1 MRLSA
6 SLSRFNEAVERCI
19 NWEITMN
26 RTEWEDRV
34 TDLLAD
40 ELEITRSDAQAI
52 MEANEDLV
60 DAQWAA
66 QATPETATAAV
77 SLA

>member
-1 MRLSA
+1 
-6 SLSRFNEAVERCI
+6 
-19 NWEITMN
+19 MN

-52 MEANEDLV
+52 MEANEGLV
-60 DAQWAA
+60 DAVWIGETEPSAA
-66 QATPETATAAV
+66 AALLAKDCASDSGQA
-77 SLA
+77 

>member
-1 MRLSA
+1 
-6 SLSRFNEAVERCI
+6 
-19 NWEITMN
+19 MN

-60 DAQWAA
+60 GAQWAA
-66 QATPETATAAV
+66 KATPEAAAAAV
-77 SLA
+77 SAA